1 MGSIGEIIMRFKT
14 QLGLHPAWN
23 HSIQVPASLI
33 KHYKELGLDNNQLV
47 YVLQIIFAYWQ
58 GQEAS
63 HAEIAHLM
71 GCTQRALRRYNNQL
85 EKAGLVAISGRYLH
99 GNRLEN
105 DYDLTPLLDASAML
119 DVSSQEQQQQA
130 ERNAYRIVSSLVTAL
145 EQGEDVSEILAD
157 LAANWHN
164 KRLTKDEPTGTP
176 VPIETGTPVPIETGT
191 PVPIETGTP
200 VPIETGTPVPISTG
214 TPVPGPTREP
224 TGTHVP
230 IETGTPVP
238 GVVVVTPNNNLLEET
253 TTNNMVQE
261 LHEIGFANGDA
272 NKVIA
277 TALTHF
283 GNEALDVLRGWVAYV
298 STQQSVR
305 NPPGLIRARIR
316 EGERPPAIPATH
328 PAPDAEVAEMRE
340 I

>member
-1 MGSIGEIIMRFKT
+1 
-14 QLGLHPAWN
+14 
-23 HSIQVPASLI
+23 
-33 KHYKELGLDNNQLV
+33 
-47 YVLQIIFAYWQ
+47 
-58 GQEAS
+58 
-63 HAEIAHLM
+63 
-71 GCTQRALRRYNNQL
+71 
-85 EKAGLVAISGRYLH
+85 
-99 GNRLEN
+99 
-105 DYDLTPLLDASAML
+105 ML

-164 KRLTKDEPTGTP
+164 KRLTKDEP
-176 VPIETGTPVPIETGT
+176 TGTPVPIETGT